1 MGNRFDIKTI
11 KIKSQLWWA
20 FMHQENICRKVA
32 VLVAGSSEFHWWMES
47 RIHVLS
53 VSKICE
59 LTSAFQEA
67 FRTYRTIPVLG
78 GKQNKEINPNKT
90 NKKTPLQQS
99 LPLPAG
105 ITVWALKAEGERS
118 TSGQAITII
127 SQKIPTTSL
136 HETEA
141 NQWDMRRLLRV
152 QI

>member
-1 MGNRFDIKTI
+1 MG
-11 KIKSQLWWA
+11 
-20 FMHQENICRKVA
+20 
-32 VLVAGSSEFHWWMES
+32 S

-53 VSKICE
+53 VSKVCE

-67 FRTYRTIPVLG
+67 FLTYRTIPVLG

-90 NKKTPLQQS
+90 NKKKTPPLQQS

-105 ITVWALKAEGERS
+105 ITVWALKVEGERS

-127 SQKIPTTSL
+127 SQKILTTSL

-141 NQWDMRRLLRV
+141 NQ
-152 QI
+152 